1 MMDSTPGTKTETRTK
16 DALPWI
22 VVFAAAK
29 LVFHTVVNQQ
39 YGFHRDELAT
49 LDDARNLA
57 WGYVAYP
64 PFTPFVGRVALELF
78 GESLA
83 GFRFFAAAAQSVAV
97 VLAADMAKR
106 LGGGRAAQWL
116 AALAVAASGVSLA
129 ASSLFQYVS
138 FDYLWWVLIAW
149 LVVRLVETDDPR
161 WWVAVGVVVGLGFLT
176 KYTILFFVAGLAVGF
191 FATPLRGYVKSGWL
205 WAGVAASLLVAAPNL
220 LWQLQHDFVTLDF
233 LKSIHARDVSI
244 GRADGF
250 LLKQLFVPANPVTV
264 PLWAAGLVALFASP
278 SLRRFRVLGWMAVTP
293 LFIFVVARGREY
305 YSAPLYPMLLAAGS
319 VWLLGLLKARGFAER
334 RAMAFA
340 VPVLLL
346 AGAAA
351 AAVAVPVAPV
361 GSRWWRQ
368 ALAVNADLREE
379 VGWPE
384 LVAEVARVWDTIPE
398 AERGRAAVYCANYG
412 EAGAVNLYGPRH
424 GLPRAISGINSFW
437 AHGYGNPPPETVV
450 VLGGRREQLEQR
462 FESVTLAGRVPN
474 PLGVANE
481 ESRRPDI
488 YLCRRP
494 RQSWAELWPKLRAFG

>member
-1 MMDSTPGTKTETRTK
+1 MMDATAGTRTETKTK
-16 DALPWI
+16 DALRWI
-22 VVFAAAK
+22 AVFAAAK
-29 LVFHTVVNQQ
+29 LVFHTFVNQQ

-49 LDDARNLA
+49 LDDARHLA

-64 PFTPFVGRVALELF
+64 PFTPFVGRVALTLF

-97 VLAADMAKR
+97 VLTADMAR
-106 LGGGRAAQWL
+106 RFGGGRAAQWL
-116 AALAVAASGVSLA
+116 AALAVAVSGVSLA

-176 KYTILFFVAGLAVGF
+176 KYSILFFVAGLAVGF
-191 FATPLRGYVKSGWL
+191 FATPLRRHLGSRWL

-220 LWQLQHDFVTLDF
+220 LWQLRHDFVTLDF

-250 LLKQLFVPANPVTV
+250 LLKQLFVPANPATV
-264 PLWAAGLVALFASP
+264 PLWAAGLFALFASP

-305 YSAPLYPMLLAAGS
+305 YSAPLYPMLLAAGA
-319 VWLLGLLKARGFAER
+319 VCLLGFLKARGFAER

-346 AGAAA
+346 AGAAV
-351 AAVAVPVAPV
+351 AAVATPAAPV

-379 VGWPE
+379 FGWPE
-384 LVAEVARVWDTIPE
+384 LVAEVARVWETIPE

-424 GLPRAISGINSFW
+424 GLPQAISGINSFW
-437 AHGYGNPPPETVV
+437 ARGYGSPPPETVV

-474 PLGVANE
+474 PLGVENE

-494 RQSWAELWPKLRAFG
+494 RQNWAELWPKLRAFG